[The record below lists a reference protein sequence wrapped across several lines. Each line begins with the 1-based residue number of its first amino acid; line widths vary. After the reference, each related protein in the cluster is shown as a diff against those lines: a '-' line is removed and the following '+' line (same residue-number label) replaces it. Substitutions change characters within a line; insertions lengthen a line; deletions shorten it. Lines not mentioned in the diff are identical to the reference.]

1 MCNAV
6 RDNPERVQFVGYDPH
21 VVRYIAFCFSG
32 FFAGIAGSLAAIN
45 FEIANSAYLGAVQS
59 GTVLFAAYI
68 GGVGFFIGPIV
79 GAIFVTIL
87 SLGLSDLTTVWQLYF
102 GLFFIAI
109 VMFAPG
115 GITGLLMMHRPLIR
129 GGTLGKVLPAYL
141 VAFVPTLALVVGLML
156 GIESIVH
163 YTVNVGEDPNIKAFG
178 IPFNA
183 ASPLTWLTSVVLI
196 VGGFFIAR
204 ITWKRV
210 ALAWDEALTTARAKG
225 MAA

>member
-79 GAIFVTIL
+79 GAIFVTLL

-102 GLFFIAI
+102 GLLFIAI
-109 VMFAPG
+109 VMYAPG

-129 GGTLGKVLPAYL
+129 GGTLGKVLPSYL
-141 VAFVPTLALVVGLML
+141 VAFVPTLALVIGLML
-156 GIESIVH
+156 GIESVVH
-163 YTVNVGEDPNIKAFG
+163 YTMNSMDDPNIKAFG

-183 ASPLTWLTSVVLI
+183 ASPVTWAISLVLV
-196 VGGFFIAR
+196 VGGFLIAR
-204 ITWKRV
+204 MTWKRV
-210 ALAWDEALTTARAKG
+210 AQAWDEALTAARAKEL
-225 MAA
+225 AA